1 LGFFFWV
8 CTDSFVRTLGYCT
21 YMYKSER
28 LELRLTAR
36 EVEILDSV
44 RGSATRS
51 AWLRQQIVNADKV
64 DQTPLPSQL
73 APVIPDPIAVAA
85 GEKVPHVSQIL
96 GTLSAETV
104 STDKPPV
111 HRHKRGQVVST
122 GHHRGQTINTYE
134 CAVEGC
140 DYQMGD

>member
-1 LGFFFWV
+1 LGVFYLV
-8 CTDSFVRTLGYCT
+8 CTDSSVRTVGYCT

-28 LELRLTAR
+28 VELRLSPR

-44 RGSATRS
+44 RGSASRS
-51 AWLRQQIVNADKV
+51 AWLRNQIAHAERA

-111 HRHKRGQVVST
+111 HRHRRGAIIST
-122 GHHRGQTINTYE
+122 GHHRGQTINTYV